1 MKYRYAMAGTIAAA
15 LIAGSSIGIA
25 AGGTHDPNA
34 SPGTPIASPHGASSA
49 ASDAITSKPANKDTI
64 PTNVIA
70 LAHTLGVT
78 PQHLID
84 GLRAVKAASNGTPL
98 NSAAAAATLAATLHV
113 SQSAAQAAL
122 TSLLATPVA
131 KPGAPAQPNPQMVS
145 SLAASL
151 QITTAQAQHVWDL
164 LNAMDEQG
172 QSRDPSQSPAIRA
185 AATYL
190 GLSTS
195 QLITELTAWKMSFHP
210 SAPTSTPAK

>member
-1 MKYRYAMAGTIAAA
+1 MNYRYAMAGTIAAA
-15 LIAGSSIGIA
+15 VIAGSTTGIA
-25 AGGTHDPNA
+25 AGGTHDPSA
-34 SPGTPIASPHGASSA
+34 SPGTSIATPLGTSSL
-49 ASDAITSKPANKDTI
+49 ASDAIASKPADKGQI
-64 PTNVIA
+64 PTNVVA

-84 GLRAVKAASNGTPL
+84 ALRAVKAASNGTPL

-122 TSLLATPVA
+122 TTLLATPVA
-131 KPGAPAQPNPQMVS
+131 KPGAPAPPDTQMIS

-164 LNAMDEQG
+164 LNAMDEHG
-172 QSRDPSQSPAIRA
+172 QSRDPSRSPAIHA
-185 AATYL
+185 AANYL

-195 QLITELTAWKMSFHP
+195 QLIAELTAWKMSFHP
-210 SAPTSTPAK
+210 SGPTSAPAK